1 MSDKEPNKNIT
12 SLIRNYINA
21 LILNVDRTKLPTEID
36 LVFSGGGLNG
46 LFGMGVLYYIKA
58 LEEHGFTKIKRVSGC
73 SIGSLLALWYITNCA
88 EDPDVWF
95 TDIIRMFKKKQNN
108 TSYNEKVIKIVYN
121 LFMDD
126 ESVKRLN
133 ECLFISFYDMKK
145 GKQKTISNYK
155 GRDHLI
161 ECLISSSYL
170 PRITDGNLRYKE
182 RYIDGI
188 TPHIFKD
195 NTREVL
201 VIELMNVKK
210 LIKSFSFKKE
220 TNTYFRLLAGV
231 ADASQFFVDGSSDM
245 CKYYKNWSYA
255 DCVGYR
261 GKELIIYVLVYLV
274 EVIYNFRYYIPLQ
287 ITDTTLYHGLYKVFN
302 NIYNDLLF
310 HIIT

>member
-1 MSDKEPNKNIT
+1 MSNSESNKNIT
-12 SLIRNYINA
+12 SLMRKYINA
-21 LILNVDRTKLPTEID
+21 LILNVDRNRLPREID
-36 LVFSGGGLNG
+36 LVFSGGALNG
-46 LFGMGVLYYIKA
+46 LFGIGVLYYIKA
-58 LEEHGFTKIKRVSGC
+58 LEEQGFTKVKRVSGC
-73 SIGSLLALWYITNCA
+73 SIGSLLAVWYITNCV

-108 TSYNEKVIKIVYN
+108 TAYNEKVVKIVYN
-121 LFMDD
+121 LFIDD
-126 ESVKRLN
+126 ESVKTLN
-133 ECLFISFYDMKK
+133 DCLFISFYDMKK
-145 GKQKTISNYK
+145 GKQKTVSNFK

-170 PRITDGNLRYKE
+170 PRITDGSLRYKE

-195 NTREVL
+195 SVREVL
-201 VIELMNVKK
+201 VVELMSIKK

-245 CKYYKNWSYA
+245 CKYYKDWSYL
-255 DCVGYR
+255 DYGSYR
-261 GKELIIYVLVYLV
+261 GKELLIYILVYLV
-274 EVIYNFRYYIPLQ
+274 EVIYNFRHYIPTQ
-287 ITDTTLYHGLYKVFN
+287 ITDTTMYHGILKVFN

-310 HIIT
+310 HIIA

>member
-1 MSDKEPNKNIT
+1 MSNAESNT
-12 SLIRNYINA
+12 SLIRKYINA
-21 LILNVDRTKLPTEID
+21 LILNVDHNRLPKEMD

-46 LFGMGVLYYIKA
+46 LFGIGILYYIKA
-58 LEEHGFTKIKRVSGC
+58 LEEHGFTKVIRVSGC
-73 SIGSLLALWYITNCA
+73 SIGSLLALWYITNCE
-88 EDPDVWF
+88 EDPNEWF
-95 TDIIRMFKKKQNN
+95 TDIIQMFKKKQNN
-108 TSYNEKVIKIVYN
+108 TFYNQKIVKIVYN
-121 LFMDD
+121 LFIND
-126 ESVKRLN
+126 ESVKILN

-145 GKQKTISNYK
+145 GKQKVISNYK
-155 GRDHLI
+155 SRDHLI

-195 NTREVL
+195 NMREVL
-201 VIELMNVKK
+201 VVELMSIKN

-231 ADASQFFVDGSSDM
+231 SDASEFFVDGYSDM
-245 CKYYKNWSYA
+245 CKYYKDWSY
-255 DCVGYR
+255 VKYGSYR
-261 GKELIIYVLVYLV
+261 GKELVIFILVYLV

-287 ITDTTLYHGLYKVFN
+287 IADTIIYHGLFKVFN

-310 HIIT
+310 HIIA